1 LKKIYPEYEIE
12 EIKYDTSALDDD
24 DLFWAQSKKQQKIKV
39 QSLFGGDIKW
49 NLFLKLFMM

>member
-24 DLFWAQSKKQQKIKV
+24 DLFWAQSKKQ
-39 QSLFGGDIKW
+39 
-49 NLFLKLFMM
+49 

>member
-24 DLFWAQSKKQQKIKV
+24 DLFWA
-39 QSLFGGDIKW
+39 
-49 NLFLKLFMM
+49 